1 MEAGAMHG
9 PLDGKVA
16 LVTGATRGAGRGI
29 ATELALAG
37 AHVVAT
43 GRSTRTAGPSEMGRP
58 ETLDETVEGIV
69 AAGGHATMR
78 AVDHRDPGQ
87 VADLMAW
94 IEWELGRLDVLVND
108 VWGGDG
114 LIGWGVPFWEHD
126 LEAGLRAVRTAVETH
141 VITSWHAAPLLIRTG
156 RGLVV
161 EVTDGVTPD
170 YRGNLFYDLAKSAV
184 VRLAV
189 AQGAELGGAGITAV
203 AVSPGFLRSEAMLD
217 HFGVTESDWR
227 AAAAIDPHFLA
238 SETPRYVGRGV
249 AALAADPDVHRFNG
263 RALGSWE
270 LSDVYGL
277 TDVDGSRPHWARYYA
292 RITAPHD
299 EPGEAG
305 EAAAA

>member
-1 MEAGAMHG
+1 MEATSMQG
-9 PLDGKVA
+9 PLDGRVA

-37 AHVVAT
+37 AHVIAT
-43 GRSTRTAGPSEMGRP
+43 GRSTRVAGPSEMGRP
-58 ETLDETVEGIV
+58 ATLDETVERIRDE
-69 AAGGHATMR
+69 GGRATMR
-78 AVDHRDPGQ
+78 PVDHRDPGE
-87 VADLMAW
+87 VADLVAW
-94 IEWELGRLDVLVND
+94 IEREFGRLDVLVND

-114 LIGWGVPFWEHD
+114 LIRWGAPFWEHD
-126 LEAGLRAVRTAVETH
+126 LEAGLRAVRAAVETH
-141 VITSWHAAPLLIRTG
+141 VITSWHVAPLLIRTG
-156 RGLVV
+156 RALLV
-161 EVTDGVTPD
+161 EVTDGVTPA

-189 AQGAELGGAGITAV
+189 AQGAELGESGITAV

-227 AAAAIDPHFLA
+227 AAGAIDPHFLA

-292 RITAPHD
+292 GTTAG
-299 EPGEAG
+299 GEG
-305 EAAAA
+305 PERQEGAAA